1 LANNRVGEFI
11 ELERVADL
19 PDLVEFSLVSNPIQR
34 KQNYRFSV
42 LKRMPQLIIFDGK
55 EVPPEERK
63 RVELAGGGVSDLA
76 KQ

>member
-1 LANNRVGEFI
+1 MANNRVGEFT

-34 KQNYRFSV
+34 TQNYRFSV

-55 EVPPEERK
+55 VIPPEERK
-63 RVELAGGGVSDLA
+63 RVELAGGGASDLA
-76 KQ
+76 K